1 MTTELVPLQVEPFE
15 ANSGREAWRLFVRN
29 RAALC
34 GLVLFTCILLATFI
48 GPLLYTAD
56 PFNTATSPLLP
67 PGHPDAPLLGSDE
80 LGRDVLAGLL
90 HGGKVTLLVG
100 VAAAAISTTIGILVG
115 GLAGYFGGWVNAV
128 LVRFTE
134 FFQVLPPLLFG
145 MVLVTL
151 FRPSLLT
158 ITIAIGVVS
167 WPSTARIARA
177 EFLRLRSQEYVRAA
191 RSIGAG
197 DVLLMLRMI
206 LPNALPPLIVMGS
219 LVVGIAMLFE
229 AGLSFLGL
237 GDPNQMS
244 WGLMLG
250 NNRDKILLAWW
261 PVTFPGLAIF
271 LSVLSVSLIG
281 DGLNDALNPR
291 GHER

>member
-1 MTTELVPLQVEPFE
+1 
-15 ANSGREAWRLFVRN
+15 
-29 RAALC
+29 
-34 GLVLFTCILLATFI
+34 
-48 GPLLYTAD
+48 
-56 PFNTATSPLLP
+56 
-67 PGHPDAPLLGSDE
+67 
-80 LGRDVLAGLL
+80 
-90 HGGKVTLLVG
+90 VTLLVG